1 MWIYQSIITMT
12 THCFNDPINQGE
24 DVIKMNTLI
33 STTMNLL
40 ENSTDIESE
49 FVDIVNDNFWDLI

>member
-1 MWIYQSIITMT
+1 MMT
-12 THCFNDPINQGE
+12 THCFNDSINQDE

-33 STTMNLL
+33 SITMNLL
-40 ENSTDIESE
+40 ENLTDIESE